1 MFQHHDHRGRGRHR
15 HRDLRNE
22 IGRHLREELRGTRR
36 HGPGRGSTSFRE
48 MFSQGRHG
56 PQMRRGEI
64 RPRILAVLQQKAM
77 HGYEVIQ
84 ELEAQSGGRWRP
96 SAGSVYP
103 TLQQLADEGLVT
115 STEVDGRRTY
125 TLTDEGRKA
134 AAETGTRSPWPESE
148 DDQRPDVMRLVMEL
162 GSAAAQVDK
171 VGSARARSDAVRILT
186 DTRKQMY
193 RLLSEDE
200 DATATDV
207 EPDPA

>member
-1 MFQHHDHRGRGRHR
+1 MFQHHDHRGTSRKR
-15 HRDLRNE
+15 HRDLRTE
-22 IGRHLREELRGTRR
+22 IDRHLREELRGTRR
-36 HGPGRGSTSFRE
+36 HGAGRGPASFRE

-64 RPRILAVLQQKAM
+64 RPRILAVLQQKPL

-84 ELEAQSGGRWRP
+84 ELEGQSGGRWRP

-103 TLQQLADEGLVT
+103 TLQQLADEGLAT

-125 TLTDEGRKA
+125 TLTDDGRKA
-134 AAETGTRSPWPESE
+134 AESGTRSPWPEAD

-162 GSAAAQVDK
+162 GSAAAQVNK
-171 VGSARARSDAVRILT
+171 VGSARTRSEAARILT
-186 DTRKQMY
+186 DARRQMY

-200 DATATDV
+200 DASTDDV
-207 EPDPA
+207 EAEPA